1 MALVLHDHPRSSN
14 AQKVRFLLAELE
26 LPYERRDVPLGRTR
40 PDWHVAVNPAGGI
53 PALIDD
59 GFALAESHAILRYL
73 ATDDVY
79 PAESRARARIDWVLE
94 LIAGPLREANHR
106 VSGPAFGWRPREGIG
121 AAPADPAALAEA
133 VPQVGPLLAPLEAVL
148 GPEPWACGGR
158 FSLAD
163 CAAAPVLW
171 RLRHAGALAGRI
183 AVWAD
188 AVHARPAWS
197 GVGAEAGLS

>member
-14 AQKVRFLLAELE
+14 SQKVRFLLAELD
-26 LPYERRDVPLGRTR
+26 LPYERRNVPLARSR
-40 PDWHVAVNPAGGI
+40 PDWHVALNAAGGI
-53 PALIDD
+53 PVLVDD

-73 ATDDVY
+73 ATEDVY
-79 PAESRARARIDWVLE
+79 PAERRARARIDWLLE

-106 VSGPAFGWRPREGIG
+106 IAGPAFGWRPREGVG
-121 AAPADPAALAEA
+121 AVPPDPLALAE
-133 VPQVGPLLAPLEAVL
+133 VLPQVGPLLAPLAAGL

-163 CAAAPVLW
+163 IAAAPVLW
-171 RLRHAGALAGRI
+171 RLRHAGALDGRV
-183 AVWAD
+183 AVWAA

-197 GVGAEAGLS
+197 AVASEADIP

>member
-79 PAESRARARIDWVLE
+79 PAERRARARIDWVLE
-94 LIAGPLREANHR
+94 LITGPLREANHR
-106 VSGPAFGWRPREGIG
+106 VSGP
-121 AAPADPAALAEA
+121 
-133 VPQVGPLLAPLEAVL
+133 
-148 GPEPWACGGR
+148 ACGGR

-197 GVGAEAGLS
+197 GVGAEAGLA

>member
-79 PAESRARARIDWVLE
+79 PAERRARARIDWVLE

>member
-26 LPYERRDVPLGRTR
+26 LPYERRDVPLGRSR
-40 PDWHVAVNPAGGI
+40 PDWHLALNPAGGI
-53 PALIDD
+53 PVLVDD

-73 ATDDVY
+73 ASEDAY
-79 PAESRARARIDWVLE
+79 PADRRARARIDWLLDLV
-94 LIAGPLREANHR
+94 AGPLRAANR
-106 VSGPAFGWRPREGIG
+106 LVAGPAFGWRAGEGVG
-121 AAPADPAALAEA
+121 AAPPDPLALAE
-133 VPQVGPLLAPLEAVL
+133 VLPQVGALLAPLSAVL

-163 CAAAPVLW
+163 IAAAPALW

-197 GVGAEAGLS
+197 GVAAEAGLS